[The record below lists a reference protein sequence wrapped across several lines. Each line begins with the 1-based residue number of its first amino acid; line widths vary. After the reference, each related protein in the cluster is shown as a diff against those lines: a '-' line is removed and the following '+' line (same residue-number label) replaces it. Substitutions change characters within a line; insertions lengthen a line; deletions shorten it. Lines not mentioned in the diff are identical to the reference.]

1 MNEKYIRREVSTSF
15 GEAES
20 TQHCATGLEEQRE
33 ATATKA
39 KQTGCPRGAEG
50 LRHHILGVGAGQDG
64 AWGKARGFLFN
75 ICFSPSPVHAHSPPS
90 WKNPDPFECGGVA
103 M

>member
-1 MNEKYIRREVSTSF
+1 M
-15 GEAES
+15 
-20 TQHCATGLEEQRE
+20 
-33 ATATKA
+33 A
-39 KQTGCPRGAEG
+39 KQKAHNIVLLDLKSRERQLQPKQSKLAAPEG
-50 LRHHILGVGAGQDG
+50 QKGWDITVLGVGAGQDG
-64 AWGKARGFLFN
+64 AWGKARGFLLN